1 MTILRSALTAAAVA
15 GIALGTAGVAVADD
29 LVIPQPILD
38 TTCTLDQLMGATR
51 AVTPLVYSD
60 LVAKYNSEPAWIQGG
75 VVYHMNRL
83 LQKPPAE
90 RQQEI
95 DTVAELLPQ
104 YTPLFVMAEP
114 VAEEI
119 TAKCPTLPAVDP
131 TVWNPAPPAAPAPA
145 APAAPTPAAPAAP
158 APAAPPAS

>member
-1 MTILRSALTAAAVA
+1 MTFLRSALTAAAVA

-38 TTCTLDQLMGATR
+38 TNCSLDQLMGATR

-83 LQKPPAE
+83 LQKSPAE

-95 DTVAELLPQ
+95 DTIAELLPQ

-119 TAKCPTLPAVDP
+119 TAKCPTLPPVDP
-131 TVWNPAPPAAPAPA
+131 AVWNPAPAPA
-145 APAAPTPAAPAAP
+145 APAAPAPAG
-158 APAAPPAS
+158 S